1 MTASMPHVWR
11 FFRAGGFDQVQL
23 NSPADLAALRTL
35 DQKLWAALA
44 CPVKDL
50 EFDRKTLEY
59 IDSDGDG
66 RIRAPE
72 LLDAV
77 DWALARLADPATL
90 FRDEPLAVSAFR
102 DDDTGRRLTSAARRL
117 LTLVD
122 RADGQTLSVA
132 DLQDLQKLF
141 PPAQPNGDGI
151 VPAAL
156 TEDERLKAVIADII
170 ACMGAEKD
178 RSGEDGVSETSVNEF
193 FAQAGHAYAWYQK
206 GQDTALQPFGDD
218 TAAAIAALLALR
230 EKIND
235 YFHRVALADFDPRAG
250 VLMNGEEGELVRLAA
265 LNLADVTQTA
275 SLPLATIGHGEQ
287 LPLGKGVN
295 PAWRAAIDALR
306 ERVVLPLLGER
317 EALTLADW
325 RAINDKCAPHLAWQ
339 AEKPALVVLEKLEPK
354 RLAWM
359 VEGDSREQLLA
370 LIARDRTV
378 SEEADNLIDLDRLLR
393 YQQHLL
399 PLLNNFISF
408 RDFYTQREKAV
419 FQSGRLFIDGKS
431 CDLVVKVGSI
441 DEHAK
446 MAAASGSFL
455 LYCEC
460 QRRTV
465 AAGAEREKMNIVA
478 AVTAGE
484 EGNLMVGRNGVFYD
498 REGRDWDARVVRMTQ
513 NAISVREAFWVPYR
527 RIARMISE
535 QIQKFAANSDQS
547 ATTSAMGGVTATAQQ
562 ATAVP
567 VASVPA
573 AVAPAPKAPFD
584 IAKFA
589 GVFAAIGLAIGAIG
603 TALAAVVGGF
613 LALKWWQMPMAIG
626 GGMLLLSGPSMLLAW
641 FKLRRRNLAPI
652 LDANGWAVNTQARLS
667 IGFGGALTQVAALP
681 QGSERSLRDP
691 YAGKRP
697 LWPWLLLVLLA
708 AAWFARD
715 WLWLLLPQ

>member
-1 MTASMPHVWR
+1 MTAAMPHTWR

-23 NSPADLAALRTL
+23 NTPADLAALRTL

-59 IDSDGDG
+59 IDADGDD

-90 FRDEPLAVSAFR
+90 FRAEPLALSALK
-102 DDDTGRRLTSAARRL
+102 DDDIGRRLASAARRL

-122 RADGQTLSVA
+122 RADGTTLSVA

-141 PPAQPNGDGI
+141 PPGQPNGDGV

-156 TEDERLKAVIADII
+156 TEDEALKSVIADII
-170 ACMGAEKD
+170 TCLGAEKD
-178 RSGEDGVSETSVNEF
+178 RSGEDGVSEKMVEEF
-193 FAQAGHAYAWYQK
+193 FAQAALAYDWYRK
-206 GQDTALQPFGDD
+206 GQDTALQPFAEATPD
-218 TAAAIAALLALR
+218 AIAALVALR
-230 EKIND
+230 EKIDD
-235 YFHRVALADFDPRAG
+235 YFHRVALSDFDPRAG
-250 VLMNGEEGELVRLAA
+250 ALMNGEEGELVRLAA
-265 LNLADVTQTA
+265 LNLADVGQTA
-275 SLPLATIGHGEQ
+275 SLPLATITHGER
-287 LPLGKGVN
+287 LPLGKGIN
-295 PAWRAAIDALR
+295 PAWHAAIAALR
-306 ERVVLPLLGER
+306 EKVVLPLLGER
-317 EALTLADW
+317 DALTLEDW
-325 RAINDKCAPHLAWQ
+325 RAINEQCAPHLAWQ
-339 AEKPALVVLEKLEPK
+339 AEKPALPVLEKLDP
-354 RLAWM
+354 RRIAWM
-359 VEGDSREQLLA
+359 MEGDFLEQLKV

-378 SEEADNLIDLDRLLR
+378 TEEADNLIELDRLLR
-393 YQQHLL
+393 FQQHLL
-399 PLLNNFISF
+399 PLLNNFVSF

-419 FQSGRLFIDGKS
+419 FQAGRLFIDGKS
-431 CDLVVKVGSI
+431 CDLAVKVGSI
-441 DEHAK
+441 DDHAK
-446 MAAASGSFL
+446 MAASSGSFL

-460 QRRTV
+460 QRRT
-465 AAGAEREKMNIVA
+465 ATADAEREKMNIVA
-478 AVTAGE
+478 AVTAGD

-535 QIQKFAANSDQS
+535 QVQKFAASSDQS
-547 ATTSAMGGVTATAQQ
+547 AVNSTMGGVTATAQQ
-562 ATAVP
+562 VSAGATAP
-567 VASVPA
+567 VAVPIK
-573 AVAPAPKAPFD
+573 PPFD

-603 TALAAVVGGF
+603 TALAALAGGF

-667 IGFGGALTQVAALP
+667 IGFGGVLTQVAELP
-681 QGSERSLRDP
+681 RGAERSLSDP

-697 LWPWLLLVLLA
+697 LWPWIVLVLA
-708 AAWFARD
+708 AAAWWARD
-715 WLWLLLPQ
+715 WLQLLLP